1 MLPFKLKNKTID
13 EFKLDLKA
21 ILTPKK
27 YKFFSKG
34 NKYKC
39 SLLTRLRV
47 GRSFLN
53 EHSFTLGFSESMSCE
68 KCLAPRESPL
78 HFLTQCEAYSNLRLI
93 MLDQVKQ
100 FIPNIFLLPRK
111 RQFDILVYGYSPDN
125 DELCRYNTKIMLAT
139 QNFIYDTKRFRKIP
153 IQNQTPPA
161 PLPTPLAPPAP
172 PIVPL
177 PAL

>member
-27 YKFFSKG
+27 YKCFSKG

-78 HFLTQCEAYSNLRLI
+78 HF
-93 MLDQVKQ
+93 
-100 FIPNIFLLPRK
+100 
-111 RQFDILVYGYSPDN
+111 
-125 DELCRYNTKIMLAT
+125 
-139 QNFIYDTKRFRKIP
+139 
-153 IQNQTPPA
+153 
-161 PLPTPLAPPAP
+161 
-172 PIVPL
+172 
-177 PAL
+177 